1 VRYFKGWMDQLRWQR
16 LIPSCFMGTMSWMRF
31 IGQRMPG
38 ALLALRACTGANQS
52 ACAVLLLRARAKPVH
67 VEFGLST
74 YVYFPVDDHR
84 G

>member
-1 VRYFKGWMDQLRWQR
+1 VKAHVLLDHDDYL
-16 LIPSCFMGTMSWMRF
+16 PSYV
-31 IGQRMPG
+31 
-38 ALLALRACTGANQS
+38 LLTEAKRSDVKLAGS
-52 ACAVLLLRARAKPVH
+52 FACAVLLLRARAKPVH